1 MTKKTLKNIILI
13 WSVFCALLCVL
24 YIRALFTIPEEITL
38 IEGEEYVYFFKNPFT
53 VKIKTDNSVL
63 LKLNND
69 NISASGSKVSLFKP
83 VTIKSEKNGMTKLNM
98 SIMGLIPLKT
108 VKVDVVSN
116 KRVVPCG
123 NTVGVKLKAD
133 GVLIIGISDVQTKD
147 GQRLYPA
154 KEAGLRPGDIIT
166 HVNNKKINTA
176 QNLIDEIQNIGKK
189 KLKISF
195 KRNNVIFYTE
205 LIPVKA
211 VDDNKYHIGLWVR
224 DGTAGIGTLTF
235 YDPETKAFG
244 ALGHGIADIDTG
256 ALMPVGNGEILQS
269 KVVGI
274 VKGKNGTPG
283 ELKGVFLEERGVI
296 GQVDKNCEFGIY
308 GILNNSTLATALN
321 YPVQIAVRSQ
331 VKEGP
336 AKILTNVEGEKIEE
350 FSIIIQKVSRQSLN
364 GSKGMIIKI
373 TDKKLLERTGGIVQ
387 GMSGSPIIQDGK
399 LVGAVTHVL
408 VNDPTRGYGI
418 FIEGMI
424 KQITGNRGN
433 NLGVAS

>member
-13 WSVFCALLCVL
+13 WSVLCALLCIV

-53 VKIKTDNSVL
+53 VKIKTDNSIL

-69 NISASGSKVSLFKP
+69 NISATGSKVRLYKP
-83 VTIKSEKNGMTKLNM
+83 ITIKSEKNGMTKLNM

-116 KRVVPCG
+116 KRLVPCG

-133 GVLIIGISDVQTKD
+133 GILVIGVSDVQTSG
-147 GQRLYPA
+147 GQRFYPA
-154 KEAGLRPGDIIT
+154 KEAGLKPGDLIT
-166 HVNNKKINTA
+166 HVNNKKIDSA
-176 QNLIDEIQNIGKK
+176 QKLIDEIQITGNR
-189 KLKISF
+189 KLKIAF
-195 KRNNVIFYTE
+195 KRNNVNFFTE
-205 LIPVKA
+205 VVPVKA
-211 VDDNKYHIGLWVR
+211 SDDGKYHIGLWVR

-269 KVVGI
+269 KVIGV
-274 VKGKNGTPG
+274 VKGKNGMPG
-283 ELKGVFLEERGVI
+283 ELKGIFLEDRGVI
-296 GQVDKNCEFGIY
+296 GQVDKNCELGIY
-308 GILNNSTLATALN
+308 GMLNKNLLKPASN
-321 YPVQIAVRSQ
+321 FPVQIAVRSQ
-331 VKEGP
+331 VREGP
-336 AKILTNVEGEKIEE
+336 AKILANIEGEKVEE
-350 FSIIIQKVSRQSLN
+350 FSIVIQKVSRQSLN

-387 GMSGSPIIQDGK
+387 GMSGSPIIQDGR
-399 LVGAVTHVL
+399 LVGAITHVL
-408 VNDPTRGYGI
+408 VNDPSRGYGI